1 MTEEPNQETVQ
12 EDLSEKA
19 PDAITA
25 FIVIKVPDGSY
36 VAISD
41 LTKTFTV
48 ARSATITDIRQGCE
62 ELRYTITKSDIISG
76 VIDALKATNT
86 QNSETKDA

>member
-1 MTEEPNQETVQ
+1 MTEETQSTVEETV
-12 EDLSEKA
+12 DKA
-19 PDAITA
+19 PDAVTA
-25 FIVIKVPDGSY
+25 FIVIKMIDGSY

-48 ARSATITDIRQGCE
+48 ARSATIGDIRQGCE

-76 VIDALKATNT
+76 VVEALKSEKPED
-86 QNSETKDA
+86 SETKGD